1 MPYVENV
8 CVCANQMR
16 DYVVALIVPRQ
27 EKLFEL
33 ARTIGINETNFENLC
48 KNEVLKNEL
57 LKELNSYCNGKLHKM
72 EIPRKI
78 HLCHEIWAPNSGLVT
93 AAFKV
98 RRKRLEKQF
107 QKEIEAMYL

>member
-33 ARTIGINETNFENLC
+33 ARTVRNL
-48 KNEVLKNEL
+48 
-57 LKELNSYCNGKLHKM
+57 SH
-72 EIPRKI
+72 
-78 HLCHEIWAPNSGLVT
+78 S
-93 AAFKV
+93 
-98 RRKRLEKQF
+98 
-107 QKEIEAMYL
+107 